1 MKGSIESDVG
11 VTHKVLGDE
20 GKCLISI
27 LGVSSLPV
35 PMVEGDC
42 VI

>member
-11 VTHKVLGDE
+11 VTHKVPGDE

-27 LGVSSLPV
+27 LGVSLPV